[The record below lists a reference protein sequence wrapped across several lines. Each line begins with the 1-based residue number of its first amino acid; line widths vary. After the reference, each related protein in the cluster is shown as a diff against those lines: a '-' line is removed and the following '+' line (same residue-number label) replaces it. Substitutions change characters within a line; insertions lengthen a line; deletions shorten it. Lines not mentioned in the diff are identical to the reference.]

1 MQACAPPRPGTS
13 LMTSKPGT
21 ADAALSG
28 VAEFERSLGELEN
41 IVARLEQGELSLE
54 ESLQQFER
62 GVGLTRIC
70 QNALQQA
77 EQKIEVLMRQSEVLR
92 QGNGTAAGTDAEFVA
107 VPFQPGHDTAES

>member
-1 MQACAPPRPGTS
+1 MQAAVSTLPAMQANAIEMTNKARIADSSGTS
-13 LMTSKPGT
+13 T
-21 ADAALSG
+21 AD
-28 VAEFERSLGELEN
+28 FEHSLAELEN

-77 EQKIEVLMRQSEVLR
+77 EHKIEMLMRNGNTGAGEPELAVL
-92 QGNGTAAGTDAEFVA
+92 
-107 VPFQPGHDTAES
+107 PFEPDQDSAES

>member
-1 MQACAPPRPGTS
+1 MTQKTTPADASAPA
-13 LMTSKPGT
+13 T
-21 ADAALSG
+21 AD
-28 VAEFERSLGELEN
+28 FERSLAELES

-77 EQKIEVLMRQSEVLR
+77 EQKIEILMRTGSSHRPDGAPEF
-92 QGNGTAAGTDAEFVA
+92 AAM
-107 VPFQPGHDTAES
+107 PFQPDPDSAEASDPLP